1 MKYLSLNPLLIFII
15 TQSLY
20 LTHLNLLNNPV
31 KNVIFAHINSQKIK
45 LSMSLL
51 VVGSVAYDGIETPFG
66 KTDRIL
72 GGSATYISLTASY
85 FTKQVNLVGVVGK
98 DFAEEDVDLFRNKGV
113 NLKGLQRD
121 ETGNTFF
128 WKGKYHYDLNNRDTL
143 DTQLNV
149 FENFNPVIPEEYKN
163 NKYIALGN
171 IEPGLQERVLDQVE
185 NPGFVVLDTMNFWI
199 SGAPEALKKTLKRVD
214 LLVINDSE
222 ARELAEEPNLIRA
235 AGKVRSM
242 GPETLIIKKGE
253 HGALLFTG
261 DELFSAPAFPIVDIF
276 DPTGAGDSFMG
287 GLLGWISSTDDLS
300 ANNLRKGV
308 IFGSVMA
315 SFCVEMFGPERLK
328 TLTEKEIYDRY
339 REFMRLS
346 QIPEI

>member
-1 MKYLSLNPLLIFII
+1 
-15 TQSLY
+15 
-20 LTHLNLLNNPV
+20 
-31 KNVIFAHINSQKIK
+31 
-45 LSMSLL
+45 MSLL

-85 FTKQVNLVGVVGK
+85 FAKQVNLVGVVGK
-98 DFAEEDVDLFRNKGV
+98 DFAEEDISLFRSKGV

-149 FENFNPVIPEEYKN
+149 FENFNPVIPEEYRD

-199 SGAPEALKKTLKRVD
+199 SGAPEALKKTLNRVD

-222 ARELAEEPNLIRA
+222 ARELADEPNLIKA
-235 AGKVRSM
+235 AGKIRSM

-261 DELFSAPAFPIVDIF
+261 DEVFSAPAFPIVDIH

-287 GLLGWISSTDDLS
+287 GLLGWISYTDDLT

-308 IFGSVMA
+308 IIGSVMA

-328 TLTEKEIYDRY
+328 TLTEKEIFDRY
-339 REFMRLS
+339 REFRRLS